1 MEISYRIVKETVCID
16 KIENPGTVVVVPEEV
31 EGRPVTELGAYV
43 LSGSRVEEVY
53 LPSHLVKIGA
63 YGFYGCEEL
72 RRLHVYGRLTDLG
85 TGLFAGVQGVEHL
98 EFTEF
103 AGERSGFKE
112 LLSELRQT
120 LRVTL
125 WRREADG
132 KTTQARLIF
141 PEYYEESVENTPA
154 RILFI
159 ETHGCGHRYRYCFV
173 NRQFQFRGYDELFPH
188 VQVQE
193 SEELVTELALGRLLY
208 PVELT
213 PRFEAMY
220 REYVKEHW
228 NAAGRLL
235 IEADSPQKGRR
246 ASLEPGRL
254 PWLVTE
260 ILERAGDGEEP
271 VSAEEGKNQLTDR
284 IEALIALAREA
295 EDTEMVS
302 WLMDYRHER
311 KDEKQIGEVGRE
323 NAGGQAAEDGSKG
336 RRRRRFEL

>member
-1 MEISYRIVKETVCID
+1 MEY
-16 KIENPGTVVVVPEEV
+16 
-31 EGRPVTELGAYV
+31 
-43 LSGSRVEEVY
+43 
-53 LPSHLVKIGA
+53 
-63 YGFYGCEEL
+63 
-72 RRLHVYGRLTDLG
+72 
-85 TGLFAGVQGVEHL
+85 L

-112 LLSELRQT
+112 MLSELRQT

-125 WRREADG
+125 CRREADG
-132 KTTQARLIF
+132 KTAQARLIF

-188 VQVQE
+188 VKVQE

-208 PVELT
+208 PMELT

-228 NAAGRLL
+228 KAAGRLL
-235 IEADSPQKGRR
+235 IEADGPHRGGR

-254 PWLVTE
+254 PWLVTD
-260 ILERAGDGEEP
+260 ILAGTKDGEED
-271 VSAEEGKNQLTDR
+271 VSAEDGKKQLTFC
-284 IEALIALAREA
+284 IEELIALAGEA
-295 EDTEMVS
+295 EDTEVVG
-302 WLMDYRHER
+302 WLMDYRHEQKR
-311 KDEKQIGEVGRE
+311 EEQTEKASEP
-323 NAGGQAAEDGSKG
+323 EDASKG

>member
-1 MEISYRIVKETVCID
+1 MEISYRIVNDTVCID

-43 LSGSRVEEVY
+43 LSGSSVEEVY
-53 LPSHLVKIGA
+53 LPSRLVKIGA
-63 YGFYGCEEL
+63 YGFYGCEAL
-72 RRLHVYGRLTDLG
+72 KRLHAFGRLTDLG
-85 TGLFAGVQGVEHL
+85 TGLFAGAQGVEYL

-112 LLSELRQT
+112 MLSELRQT

-125 WRREADG
+125 CRREADG
-132 KTTQARLIF
+132 KTAQARLIF

-188 VQVQE
+188 VKVQE

-208 PVELT
+208 PMELT

-228 NAAGRLL
+228 KAAGRLL
-235 IEADSPQKGRR
+235 IEADGPHRGGR

-254 PWLVTE
+254 PWLGTD
-260 ILERAGDGEEP
+260 ILAGTKDGEED
-271 VSAEEGKNQLTDR
+271 VSAEDGKKQLTFC
-284 IEALIALAREA
+284 IEELIALAGEA
-295 EDTEMVS
+295 EDTEMVG
-302 WLMDYRHER
+302 WLMDYRHEQKR
-311 KDEKQIGEVGRE
+311 EEQTEKASEP
-323 NAGGQAAEDGSKG
+323 EDASKG

>member
-1 MEISYRIVKETVCID
+1 MEISYRIVNDTVCID

-43 LSGSRVEEVY
+43 LSGSSVEEVY
-53 LPSHLVKIGA
+53 LPSRLVKIGA
-63 YGFYGCEEL
+63 YGFYGCEAL
-72 RRLHVYGRLTDLG
+72 KRLHAFGRLTDLG
-85 TGLFAGVQGVEHL
+85 TGLFAGAQGVEYL

-112 LLSELRQT
+112 MLSELRQT

-125 WRREADG
+125 CRREADG
-132 KTTQARLIF
+132 KTAQARLIF

-188 VQVQE
+188 VKVQE

-208 PVELT
+208 PMELT

-228 NAAGRLL
+228 KAAGRLL
-235 IEADSPQKGRR
+235 IEADGPHRGGR

-254 PWLVTE
+254 PWLVTD
-260 ILERAGDGEEP
+260 ILAGTKDGEED
-271 VSAEEGKNQLTDR
+271 VSAEDGKKQLTFC
-284 IEALIALAREA
+284 IEELIALAGEA
-295 EDTEMVS
+295 EDTEVVG
-302 WLMDYRHER
+302 WLMDYRQDR
-311 KDEKQIGEVGRE
+311 KSVV
-323 NAGGQAAEDGSKG
+323 
-336 RRRRRFEL
+336 

>member
-1 MEISYRIVKETVCID
+1 M
-16 KIENPGTVVVVPEEV
+16 
-31 EGRPVTELGAYV
+31 
-43 LSGSRVEEVY
+43 
-53 LPSHLVKIGA
+53 
-63 YGFYGCEEL
+63 
-72 RRLHVYGRLTDLG
+72 
-85 TGLFAGVQGVEHL
+85 
-98 EFTEF
+98 
-103 AGERSGFKE
+103 
-112 LLSELRQT
+112 SELRQT

-125 WRREADG
+125 RRREADG
-132 KTTQARLIF
+132 KITQARLIF

-188 VQVQE
+188 VKVQE

-260 ILERAGDGEEP
+260 ILERAGDGEESGP
-271 VSAEEGKNQLTDR
+271 AEEGKNQLTDR

>member
-1 MEISYRIVKETVCID
+1 MDISYRIVNDTVCID

-43 LSGSRVEEVY
+43 LSGSSVEEVY
-53 LPSHLVKIGA
+53 LPSRLVKIGA
-63 YGFYGCEEL
+63 YGFYGCEAL
-72 RRLHVYGRLTDLG
+72 KRLHAFGRLTDLG
-85 TGLFAGVQGVEHL
+85 TGLFAGVQGVEYL

-112 LLSELRQT
+112 MLSELRQT

-125 WRREADG
+125 CRRETDG
-132 KTTQARLIF
+132 KNAQARLIF

-188 VQVQE
+188 VKVQE

-208 PVELT
+208 PMELT
-213 PRFEAMY
+213 PRFETMY

-228 NAAGRLL
+228 KAAGRLL
-235 IEADSPQKGRR
+235 IEADGPRRGGRTG
-246 ASLEPGRL
+246 LEPGRL
-254 PWLVTE
+254 PWLVTD
-260 ILERAGDGEEP
+260 ILAGTKDGEEG
-271 VSAEEGKNQLTDR
+271 VSAEDGKEKLMSC
-284 IEALIALAREA
+284 IEELIALAGEA
-295 EDTEMVS
+295 EDTEMVG
-302 WLMDYRHER
+302 WLMDYRHDQKQEGR
-311 KDEKQIGEVGRE
+311 TEKASES
-323 NAGGQAAEDGSKG
+323 EDVSKG

>member
-1 MEISYRIVKETVCID
+1 MEISYRIVNDTVCID

-43 LSGSRVEEVY
+43 LSGSSVEEVY
-53 LPSHLVKIGA
+53 LPSRLVKIGA
-63 YGFYGCEEL
+63 YGFYGCEAL
-72 RRLHVYGRLTDLG
+72 KRLHAFGRLTDLG
-85 TGLFAGVQGVEHL
+85 TGLFAGAQGVEYL

-112 LLSELRQT
+112 MLSELRQT

-125 WRREADG
+125 CRREADG
-132 KTTQARLIF
+132 KTAQARLIF

-188 VQVQE
+188 VKVQE

-208 PVELT
+208 PMELT

-228 NAAGRLL
+228 KAAGRLL
-235 IEADSPQKGRR
+235 IEADGPHRGGR

-254 PWLVTE
+254 PWLVTD
-260 ILERAGDGEEP
+260 ILAGTKDGEED
-271 VSAEEGKNQLTDR
+271 VSAEDGKKQLTFC
-284 IEALIALAREA
+284 IEELIALAGEA
-295 EDTEMVS
+295 EDTEMVG
-302 WLMDYRHER
+302 WLMDYRHEQKR
-311 KDEKQIGEVGRE
+311 EERTEKASEPGD
-323 NAGGQAAEDGSKG
+323 ASKG

>member
-1 MEISYRIVKETVCID
+1 MEISYRIVNDTVCID

-43 LSGSRVEEVY
+43 LSGSSVEEVY
-53 LPSHLVKIGA
+53 LPSRLVKIGA
-63 YGFYGCEEL
+63 YGFYGCEAL
-72 RRLHVYGRLTDLG
+72 KRLHAFGRLTDLG
-85 TGLFAGVQGVEHL
+85 TGLFAGAQGVEYL

-112 LLSELRQT
+112 MLSELRQT

-125 WRREADG
+125 CRREADG
-132 KTTQARLIF
+132 KTAQARLIF

-188 VQVQE
+188 VKVQE

-208 PVELT
+208 PMELT

-228 NAAGRLL
+228 KAAGRLL
-235 IEADSPQKGRR
+235 IEADGPHRGGR

-254 PWLVTE
+254 PWLVTD
-260 ILERAGDGEEP
+260 ILAGTKDGEED
-271 VSAEEGKNQLTDR
+271 VSAEDGKKQLTFC
-284 IEALIALAREA
+284 IEELIALAGEA
-295 EDTEMVS
+295 EDTEMVG
-302 WLMDYRHER
+302 WLMDYRHEQKR
-311 KDEKQIGEVGRE
+311 EKASEP
-323 NAGGQAAEDGSKG
+323 EDASKG
-336 RRRRRFEL
+336 RRRRKFEL